1 MKKGRFEEQ
10 LNALPPK
17 PGVYLFRDASGNV
30 LYVGKGAN
38 LHSRVRSYFST
49 PYSLPP
55 KLQKMIARVSDFDFL
70 VTDSEQEALILECNL
85 IKRHRPRYNV
95 RLKDDKTYPYLKIN
109 LQEEW
114 PRVYITRRVEQDGS
128 RYFGPFASASSVRK
142 TLDLVKTLFPF
153 RSCRKAIT
161 GTDRR
166 PCLEYDIHRCVG
178 PCIGAIA
185 KEEYKEIIDQV
196 IMFLEGKQEAVVRK
210 LERKMAEASQ
220 QLEFERAAV
229 LRDQIRAVERTTER
243 QKISS
248 AARGDEDIIAL
259 AQNKDHAYVE
269 VFFIRN
275 GKLIERDHFI
285 AQGTQEEEPSQIMSS
300 FLNQFYDSAAF
311 IPPLILLQHPPHDLP
326 ILKRWL
332 ESRRGARVTLH
343 TPQRGEKKKLVDM
356 VAENA
361 RQGLEQMMIK
371 WLADPDTTAAALEE
385 LKRELHLPQAP
396 KRVECYDIS
405 DIRGTSAVG
414 SVVVFQ
420 DGQPKPSHYR
430 RFRIKMVEGADDY
443 AMSQEVLRRR
453 FKRAEGLKEEKSA
466 WTIVPDLVLIDGGRG
481 HLNAALDAMKE
492 MGADFIPVAALAK
505 EKEELFR
512 PDIAAP
518 IVLPRT
524 SPALYLVQRIRDEA
538 HRFALG
544 YHQRVRRSE
553 SIASALDNVPGI
565 GPKRKRALLR
575 KFGSLKA
582 IKEAP
587 MDEVAAVIGMTR
599 SLAERVK
606 EYLLF
611 ASDNRHA

>member
-1 MKKGRFEEQ
+1 MEKMRFEER

-38 LHSRVRSYFST
+38 LHSRVRSYFPT
-49 PYSLPP
+49 PYSLSP
-55 KLQKMIARVSDFDFL
+55 KLQKMVARVSDFEFL

-114 PRVYITRRVEQDGS
+114 PRVYITRRVERDGS
-128 RYFGPFASASSVRK
+128 RYFGPFASAGSVRK
-142 TLDLVKTLFPF
+142 TLDLVKKLFPF

-166 PCLEYDIHRCVG
+166 PCLEYDIYRCVG
-178 PCIGAIA
+178 PCIGAVTR
-185 KEEYKEIIDQV
+185 EEYKEIINQV
-196 IMFLEGKQEAVVRK
+196 IMFLEGKQETVVRE
-210 LERKMAEASQ
+210 LERKMDEASQ
-220 QLEFERAAV
+220 RLEFERAAV
-229 LRDQIRAVERTTER
+229 LRDQIHAVERTTER

-285 AQGTQEEEPSQIMSS
+285 VQGAQDEAPSQIMTS
-300 FLNQFYDSAAF
+300 FLNQFYDSATF
-311 IPPLILLQHPPHDLP
+311 IPPLILLQHPPYDLP
-326 ILKRWL
+326 IIKRLL
-332 ESRRGARVTLH
+332 ESKRRGKVALYV
-343 TPQRGEKKKLVDM
+343 PQRGEKKRLVDM

-361 RQGLEQMMIK
+361 HQGLEQMMIK
-371 WLADPDTTAAALEE
+371 RLADPDTTAAALEE

-396 KRVECYDIS
+396 KRMECYDIS
-405 DIRGTSAVG
+405 DIRGTAAAG
-414 SVVVFQ
+414 SMVVFEE
-420 DGQPKPSHYR
+420 GQPRPAHYR
-430 RFRIKMVEGADDY
+430 RFRIRTVEGADDY
-443 AMSQEVLRRR
+443 AMIQEVLRRR
-453 FKRAEGLKEEKSA
+453 FKRAGDFKGESA
-466 WTIVPDLVLIDGGRG
+466 WAIVPDLVLIDGGRG

-492 MGADFIPVAALAK
+492 MGVDFIPVAALAK
-505 EKEELFR
+505 EREELFR
-512 PDIAAP
+512 PEIAET
-518 IVLPRT
+518 IVLPHT

-544 YHQRVRRSE
+544 YHQRVRRAE
-553 SIASALDNVPGI
+553 YTTSALDNVPGI
-565 GPKRKRALLR
+565 GPKRKRALLK
-575 KFGSLKA
+575 KFGSIKA
-582 IKEAP
+582 IKEASL
-587 MDEVAAVIGMTR
+587 DEVAAVLGMTR
-599 SLAERVK
+599 SLAQRVK
-606 EYLLF
+606 EYL
-611 ASDNRHA
+611 

>member
-1 MKKGRFEEQ
+1 MGKRRFEEE

-38 LHSRVRSYFST
+38 LHNRVRSYFSA
-49 PYSLPP
+49 PYSLSP
-55 KLQKMIARVSDFDFL
+55 KLQKMVARVSGFEVL

-109 LQEEW
+109 LHEEW
-114 PRVYITRRVEQDGS
+114 PRVYITRRVERDGS
-128 RYFGPFASASSVRK
+128 RYFGPFASAGSVRK
-142 TLDLVKTLFPF
+142 TLDLLKKLFPF

-161 GTDRR
+161 GKDRR

-178 PCIGAIA
+178 PCIGVIS

-196 IMFLEGKQEAVVRK
+196 IMFLEGKQEMVVRE
-210 LERKMAEASQ
+210 LEQKMAEASQ
-220 QLEFERAAV
+220 RLEFERAAV

-259 AQNKDHAYVE
+259 VQNKDHAYVE

-285 AQGTQEEEPSQIMSS
+285 VQGAKDEEPDQIMTS
-300 FLNQFYDSAAF
+300 FLNQFYDSATY
-311 IPPLILLQHPPHDLP
+311 IPPLILLQHQPYDLA
-326 ILKRWL
+326 IIKRFL
-332 ESRRGARVTLH
+332 EGKRGAKVALYV
-343 TPQRGEKKKLVDM
+343 PQRGEKKKLVDM

-361 RQGLEQMMIK
+361 RQGLEQMMIR

-385 LKRELHLPQAP
+385 LKRGLHLPQAP
-396 KRVECYDIS
+396 KRMECYDIS

-414 SVVVFQ
+414 SMVVFE
-420 DGQPKPSHYR
+420 DGQPRPSHYR
-430 RFRIKMVEGADDY
+430 RFRIKMMTGADDY
-443 AMSQEVLRRR
+443 AMIQEVLRRR
-453 FKRAEGLKEEKSA
+453 FKRAGGFKGESA
-466 WTIVPDLVLIDGGRG
+466 WAIVPDLVLIDGGRG
-481 HLNAALDAMKE
+481 HLNAALDVMKE
-492 MGADFIPVAALAK
+492 MEVDFIPVAALAK
-505 EKEELFR
+505 EQEELFR
-512 PDIAAP
+512 PEIAEP
-518 IVLPRT
+518 VVLPRT

-544 YHQRVRRSE
+544 YHQRVRRAE
-553 SIASALDNVPGI
+553 SITSALDNVPGI
-565 GPKRKRALLR
+565 GPKRKRALLK
-575 KFGSLKA
+575 KFGSVKA

-587 MDEVAAVIGMTR
+587 LDEVAAVLGMTR
-599 SLAERVK
+599 SLAQRVK
-606 EYLLF
+606 ECL
-611 ASDNRHA
+611 

>member
-1 MKKGRFEEQ
+1 MEKRRFEEE

-38 LHSRVRSYFST
+38 LHNRVRSYFST
-49 PYSLPP
+49 PYSLSP
-55 KLQKMIARVSDFDFL
+55 KLQKMMARMSDFEVL

-109 LQEEW
+109 FQEEW
-114 PRVYITRRVEQDGS
+114 PRVYITRRVERDGS
-128 RYFGPFASASSVRK
+128 RYFGPFARAGSVRK
-142 TLDLVKTLFPF
+142 TLDLLKKLFPF

-161 GTDRR
+161 GKDRR

-178 PCIGAIA
+178 PCIGAIS

-196 IMFLEGKQEAVVRK
+196 LMFLEGKQEVVVRE
-210 LERKMAEASQ
+210 LEQKMAQASQ
-220 QLEFERAAV
+220 RLEFERAAI

-259 AQNKDHAYVE
+259 AQNKAHAYVE
-269 VFFIRN
+269 VFFIRK

-285 AQGTQEEEPSQIMSS
+285 IQGAQDEEPGQIITS
-300 FLNQFYDSAAF
+300 FLNQFYDSAAY
-311 IPPLILLQHPPHDLP
+311 IPPLILLQHQPYDLP
-326 ILKRWL
+326 IIKRFL
-332 ESRRGARVTLH
+332 EGKRGARVVLQV
-343 TPQRGEKKKLVDM
+343 PQRGERKRLVDM
-356 VAENA
+356 VVENA
-361 RQGLEQMMIK
+361 RQGQEQMMIR

-396 KRVECYDIS
+396 KRMECYDIS

-414 SVVVFQ
+414 SMVVFE
-420 DGQPKPSHYR
+420 DGQPRPAHYR

-443 AMSQEVLRRR
+443 AMIQEVLRRR
-453 FKRAEGLKEEKSA
+453 FKRAGGFKGKDSWA
-466 WTIVPDLVLIDGGRG
+466 IVPDLVLIDGGRG

-492 MGADFIPVAALAK
+492 MGAGFIPVASLAK
-505 EKEELFR
+505 EQEELFR
-512 PDIAAP
+512 PEIGEP
-518 IVLPRT
+518 IMLPRT
-524 SPALYLVQRIRDEA
+524 SPALYVVQRIRDEA

-544 YHQRVRRSE
+544 YHQRVRRAE

-565 GPKRKRALLR
+565 GPKRKRALLK
-575 KFGSLKA
+575 KFGSVRA

-587 MDEVAAVIGMTR
+587 IDELAAVIGMTR
-599 SLAERVK
+599 SLAEKVK
-606 EYLLF
+606 EYL
-611 ASDNRHA
+611 

>member
-1 MKKGRFEEQ
+1 MEKRHFEER

-17 PGVYLFRDASGNV
+17 PGVYLFRDASGNA

-38 LHSRVRSYFST
+38 LHSRVRSYFSA

-55 KLQKMIARVSDFDFL
+55 KLQKMVARVSDFEFL
-70 VTDSEQEALILECNL
+70 ITDSEQEALILECNL

-114 PRVYITRRVEQDGS
+114 PRVYITRRVERDGS
-128 RYFGPFASASSVRK
+128 RYFGPFASAGSVRK
-142 TLDLVKTLFPF
+142 TLDLVKKLFPF

-161 GTDRR
+161 GKDRR

-178 PCIGAIA
+178 PCIGAVTG
-185 KEEYKEIIDQV
+185 EEYKEIINQV
-196 IMFLEGKQEAVVRK
+196 IMFLEGKQEAVVRE
-210 LERKMAEASQ
+210 LECKMEEASQ
-220 QLEFERAAV
+220 RLEFERAAV
-229 LRDQIRAVERTTER
+229 LRDQIHAVERTTER

-285 AQGTQEEEPSQIMSS
+285 VQGAQDEEPSQIMTS
-300 FLNQFYDSAAF
+300 FLNQFYDSATF

-326 ILKRWL
+326 ILTRLL
-332 ESRRGARVTLH
+332 ESKRGARVALH
-343 TPQRGEKKKLVDM
+343 VPQRGEKKRLVDM

-371 WLADPDTTAAALEE
+371 WLADPDTTAAALEK
-385 LKRELHLPQAP
+385 LRRELHLPQAP

-414 SVVVFQ
+414 SMVVFEN
-420 DGQPKPSHYR
+420 GQPRPSQYR
-430 RFRIKMVEGADDY
+430 RFRIKMVEGTDDY
-443 AMSQEVLRRR
+443 AMIQEVLRRR
-453 FKRAEGLKEEKSA
+453 FKRAEGFKGEDTWA
-466 WTIVPDLVLIDGGRG
+466 IVPDLVLIDGGRG
-481 HLNAALDAMKE
+481 HLNVALDAMKE

-505 EKEELFR
+505 EREELFR
-512 PDIAAP
+512 PEIAEP

-544 YHQRVRRSE
+544 YHQRVRRAE
-553 SIASALDNVPGI
+553 YTASALDNVPGI
-565 GPKRKRALLR
+565 GPKRKRALLK
-575 KFGSLKA
+575 KFGSVKA

-587 MDEVAAVIGMTR
+587 LDEVAAVIGMTR
-599 SLAERVK
+599 SLAQRVK
-606 EYLLF
+606 EYL
-611 ASDNRHA
+611 